1 MPPPVLLL
9 RGHNPSRSR
18 SVRVGG
24 ATETRKI
31 GPLLLVS
38 GGSESRIAFTRVAR
52 RWRNVKLVIANGGKA
67 GLEMARVWRPRLVV
81 LDAQLPDADSARTVS
96 ALVGYRAKVIV
107 LGVDASG
114 REMDRFTQAG
124 AIGYL
129 LKPLDVAQVDR
140 IVLGLLEVVAVR

>member
-1 MPPPVLLL
+1 
-9 RGHNPSRSR
+9 
-18 SVRVGG
+18 
-24 ATETRKI
+24 
-31 GPLLLVS
+31 
-38 GGSESRIAFTRVAR
+38 
-52 RWRNVKLVIANGGKA
+52 VKLVIANGGKA